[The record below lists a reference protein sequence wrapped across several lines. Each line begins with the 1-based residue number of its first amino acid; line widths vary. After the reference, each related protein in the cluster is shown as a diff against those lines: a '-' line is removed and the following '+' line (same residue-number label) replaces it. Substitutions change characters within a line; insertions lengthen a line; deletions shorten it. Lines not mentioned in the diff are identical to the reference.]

1 MQVLVLRKTF
11 PGKKGHRVAFTLIE
25 LLVVIAIIAI
35 LAAMLLP
42 ALSRAKLKA
51 RQIGCMSNLRQL
63 TTAAI
68 MYQQDANAIGYGTV
82 DNLWM
87 ETLIQHYAK
96 VDAVRLCP
104 SASQAMKPVRTI
116 GTAANAWYWNQG
128 KTNWTGSYAING
140 WLYTIKGATVYVPEP
155 QKYFTS
161 DTSIRST
168 SRTPLFVDAVWP
180 DTWPHATDQP
190 STDLFNGAQFIGS
203 TYMCRVTIARHGSRA
218 PTEAPRSWPLN
229 KPMPGAVEV
238 SFTDGH
244 VETVK
249 LENLWQLYW
258 HLDYVPP
265 PKRPGLP

>member
-1 MQVLVLRKTF
+1 MLFLLYPMAFPRKESRH
-11 PGKKGHRVAFTLIE
+11 KAFTLIE

-63 TTAAI
+63 TTAAF
-68 MYQQDANAIGYGTV
+68 MYQQDSGAIGYGQV
-82 DNLWM
+82 ENLWM

-104 SASQAMKPVRTI
+104 AAPQPQKPVQTI

-128 KTNWTGSYAING
+128 KTNWTGGYAING
-140 WLYTIKGATVYVPEP
+140 WLYTIKGASFYVPEP
-155 QKYFTS
+155 SKYFTS

-168 SRTPLFVDAVWP
+168 SKTPLFLDAVWP

-190 STDLFNGAQFIGS
+190 SRDLFHGEQFI
-203 TYMCRVTIARHGSRA
+203 
-218 PTEAPRSWPLN
+218 
-229 KPMPGAVEV
+229 
-238 SFTDGH
+238 
-244 VETVK
+244 
-249 LENLWQLYW
+249 
-258 HLDYVPP
+258 
-265 PKRPGLP
+265 

>member
-1 MQVLVLRKTF
+1 MHALASMAFWGKRVRKE
-11 PGKKGHRVAFTLIE
+11 GFTLIE
-25 LLVVIAIIAI
+25 LLVVISIIAI
-35 LAAMLLP
+35 LASMLLP

-63 TTAAI
+63 TTAAV
-68 MYQQDANAIGYGTV
+68 MYQQDSGAIGYGQYE
-82 DNLWM
+82 NLWM
-87 ETLIQHYAK
+87 ETLIQYYAR

-104 SASQAMKPVRTI
+104 SAQQPLKPVRTQ

-128 KTNWTGSYAING
+128 KTNWAGGYAING
-140 WLYTIKGATVYVPEP
+140 WLYTIKGATMYGVSEP

-168 SRTPLFVDAVWP
+168 SRTPLFLDSVWP

-190 STDLFNGAQFIGS
+190 SPDLFNGEQFIGS
-203 TYMCRVTIARHGSRA
+203 TYMCRCTIARHGSRA
-218 PTEAPRSWPLN
+218 PTEAPRNWQVS

-249 LENLWQLYW
+249 LEGLWQLYW

-265 PKRPGLP
+265 AKRPGLQ